1 MNVINTSDSVR
12 DLKKG
17 MREVMVSNT
26 DEKEKEIYD
35 SMGGRFF
42 KVNQQKQKDTKNI
55 LASFID

>member
-1 MNVINTSDSVR
+1 VNVINTSDSVR

-17 MREVMVSNT
+17 MREVMVSNR

-42 KVNQQKQKDTKNI
+42 KVNEQKQKDTKNI

>member
-17 MREVMVSNT
+17 MREVMVSNR

-42 KVNQQKQKDTKNI
+42 KVNEQKQKDTKNI

>member
-1 MNVINTSDSVR
+1 VR

-17 MREVMVSNT
+17 MREVMVSNR

-42 KVNQQKQKDTKNI
+42 KVNEQKQKDTKNI